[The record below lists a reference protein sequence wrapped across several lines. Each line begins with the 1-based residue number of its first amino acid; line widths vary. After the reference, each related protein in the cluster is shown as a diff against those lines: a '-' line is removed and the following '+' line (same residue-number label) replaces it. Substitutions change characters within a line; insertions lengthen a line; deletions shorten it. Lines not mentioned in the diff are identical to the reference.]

1 MQTVLNGVGQVVT
14 ILGTGKRK
22 SLLYML
28 LSRLASAGTMVVI
41 LLLISLKQNM
51 IHHCKEIHLNYKV

>member
-1 MQTVLNGVGQVVT
+1 MVLDGVGQVVT
-14 ILGTGKRK
+14 ILGTDKRK

-28 LSRLASAGTMVVI
+28 LSRLAGAETMVVI

-51 IHHCKEIHLNYKV
+51 IHHCKEMCLDYKV